1 MKVVGICA
9 CTAGIAHTFMAQKK
23 LLNVGKERGH
33 EIFIE
38 TQGSIGAEN
47 ILTDDQ
53 INQADF
59 VVIAADIKIGV
70 ERFRGK
76 KLIKVPTNVAI
87 KGTVKLFEKL
97 EEAYNNF

>member
-38 TQGSIGAEN
+38 TQGSMGAEN

>member
-23 LLNVGKERGH
+23 LLTVAKERGH
-33 EIFIE
+33 DIFIE

-47 ILTDDQ
+47 VLTEIQ
-53 INQADF
+53 IREADF
-59 VVIAADIKIGV
+59 VIIAADIKIGV
-70 ERFRGK
+70 ERFKGK

-97 EEAYNNF
+97 EEAYKNI

>member
-38 TQGSIGAEN
+38 TQGSMGAEN

-53 INQADF
+53 INEADF